1 MSCSN
6 KCGELYLMVIYILTY
21 SQAQSYDRDGNEQ
34 DAYLFYMRHAVL
46 IMDKL
51 PQHPEFRLPGN
62 SPAFVKAR
70 KLVAANFARL
80 ETLKPIINRRYD
92 EHTKRLAQRRLQN
105 EEWAKTQSQTSSLVK
120 DMDRMSVTS
129 HKLAPAHTSTKKEL
143 HAGNGGNNALALS
156 LARKEQ
162 RKRQTNQRSHA
173 GNDRQDENFQNLID
187 DEEPSKLSDEE
198 DQNADDLARRIV
210 EAGRR
215 GDDTFVERNGTY
227 SSDGK
232 TFTPRNWNYP
242 TIPHKKASNLEE
254 TKTPSIFTPPLEPR
268 PRDSQNNASALRF
281 KAPSRP
287 PKEHFG
293 IQEAPTRPPKE
304 RDWSEP
310 LQPQPPP
317 LPGKV
322 AALDYSD
329 PVSRDS
335 TATPDI
341 NSRNYTFVP
350 SAKTEAGNPL
360 RTLFISPNL
369 RHQFLEIAR
378 PNTSR
383 GLETC
388 GILCGTLI
396 SNAFFISKL
405 VIPEQVSTSDTCDTV
420 NETAL
425 FDYCDSQDVMTLGW
439 IHTHPTQ
446 TCFLS
451 SRDLHTHGGYQVQM
465 AESIA
470 IVCAPSH
477 EPS

>member
-1 MSCSN
+1 
-6 KCGELYLMVIYILTY
+6 
-21 SQAQSYDRDGNEQ
+21 
-34 DAYLFYMRHAVL
+34 MRHAVL

-51 PQHPEFRLPGN
+51 PQHPEFKVPGN
-62 SPAFVKAR
+62 GPAFVKAR
-70 KLVAANFARL
+70 KLVFANLARL
-80 ETLKPIINRRYD
+80 ETMKPTINRRYD
-92 EHTKRLAQRRLQN
+92 EYQKMVAQRKSQN
-105 EEWAKTQSQTSSLVK
+105 EEWAKTQSQKSTLTQ
-120 DMDRMSVTS
+120 DLDRMSITS
-129 HKLAPAHTSTKKEL
+129 HRSGSTHPSTKKEL
-143 HAGNGGNNALALS
+143 HAGNGGNRALALS

-162 RKRQTNQRSHA
+162 RKRQTDQRGHIESDEQD
-173 GNDRQDENFQNLID
+173 GKFQTLNDEDG
-187 DEEPSKLSDEE
+187 PSKLSDDE
-198 DQNADDLARRIV
+198 DQRADDLANRIV
-210 EAGRR
+210 EAGKR
-215 GDDTFVERNGTY
+215 GEDTFIERNGTY

-242 TIPHKKASNLEE
+242 TIPHKKVYNLDEA
-254 TKTPSIFTPPLEPR
+254 KTPSKFTPPLEPT
-268 PRDSQNNASALRF
+268 PRDSQNSASTFRSQ
-281 KAPSRP
+281 APSRP

-293 IQEAPTRPPKE
+293 IQDAPLRPPKE

-310 LQPQPPP
+310 LLPQPPP

-322 AALDYSD
+322 ASSQSPE
-329 PVSRDS
+329 PVSRES

-369 RHQFLEIAR
+369 RHQFLDIAR

-420 NETAL
+420 NETEL
-425 FDYCDSQDVMTLGW
+425 FDYCDSQDLMTLGW

-446 TCFLS
+446 SCFLS

-470 IVCAPSH
+470 IVCAPKH

>member
-1 MSCSN
+1 VVT
-6 KCGELYLMVIYILTY
+6 YTLTL

-51 PQHPEFRLPGN
+51 PKHPEFRLPGN
-62 SPAFVKAR
+62 GPAFTKAR
-70 KLVAANFARL
+70 KLVYANFARL
-80 ETLKPIINRRYD
+80 ETLNPTINRRYD
-92 EHTKRLAQRRLQN
+92 EYMKRVAQRKSEN
-105 EEWAKTQSQTSSLVK
+105 EEWAKSQSRTTSLVQ
-120 DMDRMSVTS
+120 DMGQISITN
-129 HKLAPAHTSTKKEL
+129 HKSESTHPSTKKEL
-143 HAGNGGNNALALS
+143 HAGNGGNRALALS

-162 RKRQTNQRSHA
+162 RKRQIDQRSQTE
-173 GNDRQDENFQNLID
+173 NVEQDEKFQNLND
-187 DEEPSKLSDEE
+187 DEGASKLSDDE
-198 DQNADDLARRIV
+198 DQKADDLARRIV
-210 EAGRR
+210 EAGKR
-215 GDDTFVERNGTY
+215 GEDTFVERNGTY
-227 SSDGK
+227 SFDGK
-232 TFTPRNWNYP
+232 TFTSRNFNYP
-242 TIPHKKASNLEE
+242 TIPHKKAYNVEE
-254 TKTPSIFTPPLEPR
+254 SKTPPMFTPPLEPTR
-268 PRDSQNNASALRF
+268 QGNQNSTSTFRS

-293 IQEAPTRPPKE
+293 IQEAPSRPPKE
-304 RDWSEP
+304 RDWSEV

-317 LPGKV
+317 IPGKV
-322 AALDYSD
+322 ATSDYSE
-329 PVSRDS
+329 PVSRES

-369 RHQFLEIAR
+369 RHQFLEIAQ

-446 TCFLS
+446 SCFLS

-470 IVCAPSH
+470 IVCAPKH